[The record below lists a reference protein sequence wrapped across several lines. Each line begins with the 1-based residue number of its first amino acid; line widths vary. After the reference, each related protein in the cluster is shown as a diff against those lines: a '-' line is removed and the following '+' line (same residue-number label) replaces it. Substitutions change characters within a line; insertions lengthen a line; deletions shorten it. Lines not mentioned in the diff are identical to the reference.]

1 LGNGN
6 RLRQSTVKKLMKE
19 ELDVRLHEV
28 RQTRDK
34 DIFDVLD
41 LEQPVP
47 KVALRFHTL
56 RKKAVGASLS
66 CCFIMMMSW

>member
-1 LGNGN
+1 
-6 RLRQSTVKKLMKE
+6 M
-19 ELDVRLHEV
+19 RLHEV